1 MNDAGMLW
9 RWWWRPRG
17 AGQPFVPPTLTVPS
31 APLNLRAVAGDG
43 QVVLFWEPPANTG
56 GTVLTR
62 YQRRR
67 TRDNNNFQNW
77 QTVPGG
83 LVLTVTL
90 GGLTNGVAYR
100 FRVRCSNSEGNSPD
114 SNTVSETPEP
124 AVLRAFSSAFSRAFG

>member
-31 APLNLRAVAGDG
+31 APLNLRAEAGDG

-67 TRDNNNFQNW
+67 TRNNNTFQAW
-77 QTVPGG
+77 RTVTGG
-83 LVLTVTL
+83 LVLTTTL

-100 FRVRCSNSEGNSPD
+100 FQVRASNSEGNSVGSDIVSATPVEVPMRDFGD
-114 SNTVSETPEP
+114 S
-124 AVLRAFSSAFSRAFG
+124 FGMGYA